1 MVMCS
6 RGTSLGLRMA
16 LNRRKVHCTVDDL
29 HRSFAAFCLREK
41 ELIRE
46 EKKVR
51 FSEFVNFLPTFNSPG
66 AKGDRNIKRQGQG

>member
-16 LNRRKVHCTVDDL
+16 LNRRKVHCTADDL

-51 FSEFVNFLPTFNSPG
+51 FSEFVNFLPTFNSQMAP
-66 AKGDRNIKRQGQG
+66 REIET

>member
-46 EKKVR
+46 EKKVTEGFQSSLI
-51 FSEFVNFLPTFNSPG
+51 FSLRLTPQAPREIET
-66 AKGDRNIKRQGQG
+66 